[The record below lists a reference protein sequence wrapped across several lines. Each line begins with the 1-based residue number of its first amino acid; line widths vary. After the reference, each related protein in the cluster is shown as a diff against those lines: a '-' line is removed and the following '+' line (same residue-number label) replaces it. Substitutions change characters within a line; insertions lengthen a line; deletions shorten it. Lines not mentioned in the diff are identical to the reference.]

1 MKLEK
6 KNKHEKMEMPKK
18 EKMEKMMKSEPEY
31 KGKGKGASK
40 MNYKGKMC

>member
-1 MKLEK
+1 MKNEQ

-18 EKMEKMMKSEPEY
+18 EKMEKIMKSEPEY
-31 KGKGKGASK
+31 KGKGNCANK